1 MSLERDDIGAAGT
14 DPRLVAMK
22 QVAPPAGEARDDFAI
37 FSGLA
42 ERLGAGPAFTEGR
55 SPLEWLAHLY
65 ETTRV
70 ALAERGVNAPSFE
83 EFWERGEL
91 ELPSEPDDGA
101 DLRSFR
107 AAPETSPLPPPSG
120 RHEILSA

>member
-42 ERLGAGPAFTEGR
+42 ERPGPGPAFPAGR
-55 SPLEWLAHLY
+55 RPLDWLAHPY
-65 ETTRV
+65 EPTRV
-70 ALAERGVNAPSFE
+70 ALALPGLYAPTLQG
-83 EFWERGEL
+83 FWERGEL
-91 ELPSEPDDGA
+91 ELPSAPDLSSG
-101 DLRSFR
+101 LR
-107 AAPETSPLPPPSG
+107 PLSPDPAKNHK
-120 RHEILSA
+120 R